1 MYKCKG
7 CGKRFVFT
15 SLGGLSNSKLP
26 VEIIIQII
34 KCMSND
40 ETYKTTCLMLGINK
54 KTAVFWRFLMFE
66 VANEYM
72 SKVVLYDRV
81 MIDEKYVRSNDSD
94 VTNRI
99 KLRNYLSGLSK
110 DQECVELAMDNHK
123 NYIGIVY
130 KKRGKVS
137 SSELAEALHQRIKIG
152 SSIIHDGDKSHRDLI
167 NFGLMKRE
175 EYKISKNKEEA
186 LKAMKPINNLCAY
199 IENKLRKHNGIKTKN
214 LQNYINWFLFLR
226 AMEQRYHSYKD
237 AAYHVIAHRMIAAI
251 KTTRFSKVFKKKTRL
266 IKKKA

>member
-54 KTAVFWRFLMFE
+54 KTAVFWRFLMLE

-99 KLRNYLSGLSK
+99 KLRNYLSG
-110 DQECVELAMDNHK
+110 
-123 NYIGIVY
+123 
-130 KKRGKVS
+130 
-137 SSELAEALHQRIKIG
+137 
-152 SSIIHDGDKSHRDLI
+152 
-167 NFGLMKRE
+167 
-175 EYKISKNKEEA
+175 
-186 LKAMKPINNLCAY
+186 
-199 IENKLRKHNGIKTKN
+199 
-214 LQNYINWFLFLR
+214 
-226 AMEQRYHSYKD
+226 
-237 AAYHVIAHRMIAAI
+237 
-251 KTTRFSKVFKKKTRL
+251 
-266 IKKKA
+266 